1 LHRKQ
6 IEKGR
11 EGFGET
17 YLKLLENC
25 GKEIEKLCGK
35 EKLSSF
41 SFPDFNQNLPER
53 ILSR

>member
-25 GKEIEKLCGK
+25 GKEIEKFCGK
-35 EKLSSF
+35 ERKLFF
-41 SFPDFNQNLPER
+41 S
-53 ILSR
+53 